1 MELLDNLFTYLK
13 IDTQADD
20 SSTTVPS
27 AEKEKDLSKLLV
39 EQLNELGLSDAYMDE
54 NGVVYAHLEGEDGVA
69 TIGLNSHVDTAEEVT
84 DTNVKPQLIK
94 NYDGGTIILND
105 EYKMD
110 PVDFPI
116 LKEHVGHDLVTASG
130 DTLLGADDK
139 AGITIIMEVLKRLT
153 SDKTIKHHPISVCFT
168 VDEEIG
174 KGPLHFSL
182 SQMRADYCYTIDG
195 SYINDIGIKNFD
207 AYRADIKITGN
218 SIHPGEGK
226 GKLMNAALLYHEFL
240 SYLPKNDSPYN
251 SKDFDGFWHIVSASG
266 NSEYFESYIIIRDFH
281 VEGIN
286 KRISKMYWAAEKL
299 RKKYKGNNFDISV
312 EITPQYENMYQYLTP
327 DCEAVTKADAAIRK
341 NGLTPTYLPIRGGT
355 DGATFTKMGLITP
368 NLGTGSYNHHGR
380 FEFIDLDELNKMVD
394 IVTDI
399 VKI

>member
-20 SSTTVPS
+20 SSDTVPS

-39 EQLNELGLSDAYMDE
+39 DQLNELGLDYAYMDE
-54 NGVVYAHLEGEDGVA
+54 NGVVYAFLKGEDGASV
-69 TIGLNSHVDTAEEVT
+69 IGLNSHVDTAEEVS

-94 NYDGGTIILND
+94 NYDGGTIVLND
-105 EYKMD
+105 QYKMD
-110 PVDFPI
+110 PTDFPI
-116 LKEHVGHDLVTASG
+116 LNDHICHDLVTASG

-153 SDKTIKHHPISVCFT
+153 SDKTIKHHPVSVCFT
-168 VDEEIG
+168 VDEEVG
-174 KGPLHFSL
+174 RGPKYFSL
-182 SQMRADYCYTIDG
+182 SKMRADYCYTIDG
-195 SYINDIGIKNFD
+195 SYINDIGIKNFT
-207 AYRADIKITGN
+207 AYRVDVKITGN

-226 GKLMNAALLYHEFL
+226 GKLMNAVLLYHEFL
-240 SYLPKNDSPYN
+240 SLLSKNDSPYN
-251 SKDFDGFWHIVSASG
+251 SDNYKGFWHIVSASG
-266 NSEYFESYIIIRDFH
+266 TSESFESYIIVRDFH
-281 VEGIN
+281 EEGIN
-286 KRISKMYWAAEKL
+286 SRIARMYGAAEKL

-312 EITPQYENMYQYLTP
+312 KVTLQYENMHQYLEE
-327 DCEAVTKADAAIRK
+327 DCEAITNADAAIRK

-355 DGATFTKMGLITP
+355 DGATFTKMGLVTP

-380 FEFIDLDELNKMVD
+380 FEFIDLDELKKMVD